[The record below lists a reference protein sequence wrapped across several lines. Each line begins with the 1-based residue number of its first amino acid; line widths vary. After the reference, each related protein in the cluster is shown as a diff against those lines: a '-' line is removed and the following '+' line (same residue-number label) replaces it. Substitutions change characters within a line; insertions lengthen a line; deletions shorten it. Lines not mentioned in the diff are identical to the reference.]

1 MRKLSYI
8 EQVFNKE
15 LEPHIIRNK
24 ERSHKRSINNTLF
37 DYKER
42 DKNRYRMAGSLS
54 LIVLVKAGIPY
65 QEACKVLGQSL

>member
-8 EQVFNKE
+8 EKAFKNE

-24 ERSHKRSINNTLF
+24 ERGHKRHLKNTLF
-37 DYKER
+37 DYRER

-65 QEACKVLGQSL
+65 KDACSLLNKTL